1 MVGQLC
7 LLLAFSAMTMAAQAQ
22 PGLGFGLLGIAE
34 GQTLRV
40 NALNLGNRSSTAAT
54 GCEVTLRFLDAKGVV
69 LRESVVQLPAGQGAS
84 LDLRRAQVSNQPGR
98 ASVRAVLLF
107 GFAGGGAPRGP
118 DVRQNFDC
126 NIVPTLEL
134 FDEATGRATVVLT
147 DTTPLPLPDQRSIGF
162 RGDVE
167 PDGSQSAA

>member
-1 MVGQLC
+1 MVSRLV
-7 LLLAFSAMTMAAQAQ
+7 LLLVFSAMTMAAQAQ
-22 PGLGFGLLGIAE
+22 PGVGFGLLSIAE
-34 GQTLRV
+34 GQSLRV

-69 LRESVVQLPAGQGAS
+69 LRESVVQLSAGQGAG

-107 GFAGGGAPRGP
+107 GLAGGGAPPGP

-134 FDEATGRATVVLT
+134 FDDSTGRTTLVLT
-147 DTTPLPLPDQRSIGF
+147 DAKPLPLPDQRSIGF
-162 RGDVE
+162 RGNLD